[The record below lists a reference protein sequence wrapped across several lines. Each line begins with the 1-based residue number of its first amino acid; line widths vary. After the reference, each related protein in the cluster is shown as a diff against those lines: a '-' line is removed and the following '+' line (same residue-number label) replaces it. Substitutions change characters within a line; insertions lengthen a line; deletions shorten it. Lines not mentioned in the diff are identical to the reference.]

1 MPGADAFVAL
11 QHLLVATLLIGSPAA
26 PLPAGRYHI
35 GSLGRFIAKLVV
47 MGIVLAL
54 AKLEGEALTVGR
66 MLQVLGEIADPCVSL
81 FIDADEHDLPRALL
95 AVELE
100 AEDGRRVNCRRHAGN
115 RVAGDA
121 ADLLH
126 VPGGVRKT
134 LGGVRFEHD
143 VGENAVDAIPHLV
156 GEAGHDAVDD
166 DHRRHAEHHADNRS
180 QRDIPRPQIPPAKQ
194 DLVHVTP
201 FTPYFLKRRGAENAE
216 RRTLI
221 FTNPRQSHSLLA
233 EISDD

>member
-1 MPGADAFVAL
+1 MQAERGDRDADIVAGQEQEAIGAVLVADARQGDAHDDARVLFGGRIDRSRSVVLTGRERIVRNARGCL
-11 QHLLVATLLIGSPAA
+11 GTSERFRRHGCLAGCRRIRRVEHLLVATLLIGSPAA

-66 MLQVLGEIADPCVSL
+66 MLQVLGEIADPRVSL

-115 RVAGDA
+115 
-121 ADLLH
+121 
-126 VPGGVRKT
+126 
-134 LGGVRFEHD
+134 
-143 VGENAVDAIPHLV
+143 
-156 GEAGHDAVDD
+156 
-166 DHRRHAEHHADNRS
+166 
-180 QRDIPRPQIPPAKQ
+180 
-194 DLVHVTP
+194 
-201 FTPYFLKRRGAENAE
+201 
-216 RRTLI
+216 
-221 FTNPRQSHSLLA
+221 
-233 EISDD
+233 